1 MKKALLLTMVVLFAG
16 LVSAQDWQVLQYG
29 NMEYYPNACY
39 FMNADTGLYVGQNGA
54 VVLTTD
60 GAESA
65 ETVRVPQD
73 GDVSWKDVKFANS
86 NVGYACASS
95 GLIYKT
101 TDGGYN
107 WTEVGDTTNFTSSLY
122 KIAVVNENVVYVSGS
137 SGTLLKTT
145 DGGATWSKDSFSF
158 EYDGKVQTLDGG
170 LAFCNENVGVVAVYT
185 SKAYGS
191 TWYTHDGGATWNYVQ
206 VPFMP
211 IVSKQSFYDADAVGD
226 STIVLVGYGYSVFKS
241 TDGGKTYMDM
251 GTATSEN
258 VYFKTVHA
266 VDTDTYVAGGMIGH
280 VAITTDG
287 GASWSD
293 IDLPVAHT
301 IYALHFVD
309 AQTGFVF
316 SGQGQWFKTHDG
328 GLTWE
333 HILDW
338 PNLALKT
345 ISATPNGTLLTAGYR
360 GNSSLST
367 DGGQTWS
374 YLDNTMTGF
383 TDYLNASAFANDNIG
398 LLGGGSGNLFRT
410 TDGGAT
416 WTLIDSADNPMRT
429 DDKTIYAICFMDE
442 NTALA
447 AGSKGYIMKSIDAGA
462 TWTKLYNT
470 EDNSIYSLCA
480 VSSKQV
486 LAGAS
491 SGQLYVSNAAVDSF
505 SMPKDY
511 GSMNFK
517 GIACNG
523 DDGVVVSSKGYIY
536 HFTKTEWDTLSE
548 VYVDAAGDDILGV
561 TFVNDTLVYAV
572 GEKGRIWYSTDAGM
586 TWQDEMSPIEDNL
599 DAVTFVQNKLF
610 AVGYESA
617 ILMKDFTPP
626 EPISGLYINEFMAS
640 NDVAY
645 ADEHGDFDD
654 WIEIYNSNDHPVDIG
669 GLYITDDLTDPT
681 AWQIPD
687 TYPDSTTIPA
697 GGFLVL
703 WADKE
708 SEQGVLHCELK
719 LSGGGEQ
726 IGLVQDFMGDTLFV
740 DSLTYTDQR
749 TDTSYA
755 RIADGGSEWGFF
767 APSSPG
773 ESNTN
778 GTLVSIS
785 ERPDPMVTDYKLN
798 QNYPNPFNPTTTIE
812 FSVKLAGKTTLT
824 VYSVTGQKV
833 ATLLNKDVKA
843 GSVKVTWDA
852 RNVASGVYFYEL
864 KSGSFTSVKKMLLMK

>member
-1 MKKALLLTMVVLFAG
+1 MKKVLLIMTVVLLAG
-16 LVSAQDWQVLQYG
+16 ILGAQDWEIVKYG
-29 NMEYYPNACY
+29 EMEYYPNACY
-39 FMNADTGLYVGQNGA
+39 FMDADTGLYVGQNGA
-54 VVLTTD
+54 VIRTVD

-73 GDVSWKDVKFANS
+73 GDMSWTDVKFANS
-86 NVGYACASS
+86 RVGFACAGS

-101 TDGGYN
+101 MDGGLT
-107 WTEVGDTTNFTSSLY
+107 WAEVGDTTNYTASLK
-122 KIAVVNENVVYVSGS
+122 KIAVVNEDVVYVSGS

-145 DGGATWSKDSFSF
+145 DGGATWEKNAFSF

-170 LAFCNENVGVVAVYT
+170 LAFCDANVGVVAVYS

-206 VPFMP
+206 LPFSP
-211 IVSKQSFYDADAVGD
+211 VVAKQAAYDADAAGD
-226 STIVLVGYGYSVFKS
+226 STIVIVGYGNSIFKS
-241 TDGGKTYMDM
+241 TDGGKTYSDI
-251 GTATSEN
+251 GSPTNEST
-258 VYFKTVHA
+258 YFKTVHA
-266 VDTDTYVAGGMIGH
+266 IDQDTYITGGLLGH
-280 VAITTDG
+280 LVKTENG
-287 GASWSD
+287 GADWTD
-293 IDLPVAHT
+293 IDLPAAHT
-301 IYALHFVD
+301 IYALHFVNS
-309 AQTGFVF
+309 QTGFVF
-316 SGQGQWFKTHDG
+316 AGQGQWFKTADG
-328 GLTWE
+328 GATWD

-338 PNLALKT
+338 PNLSLKT
-345 ISATPNGTLLTAGYR
+345 ISSTPQGTLLTGGYR
-360 GNSSLST
+360 GNTSLST

-374 YLDNTMTGF
+374 YLDNTMTGY
-383 TDYLNASAFANDNIG
+383 TDYFYASAFANENLG
-398 LLGGGSGNLFRT
+398 LICGGAGKIFRT
-410 TDGGAT
+410 TDGGVT
-416 WTLIDSADNPMRT
+416 WTLVEEANNPMAQDGKR
-429 DDKTIYAICFMDE
+429 IYAVCFMDE

-447 AGSKGYIMKSIDAGA
+447 AGQKGYVIKSTDGGV
-462 TWTKLYNT
+462 TWTKLYNS
-470 EDNSIYSLCA
+470 EDNSIYSLYA

-505 SMPKDY
+505 SMPEDY
-511 GSMNFK
+511 GKMNFRSIQFR
-517 GIACNG
+517 GDNG
-523 DDGVVVSSKGYIY
+523 VIVATKGYIY
-536 HFTKTEWDTLSE
+536 HTTKADWDTLTE
-548 VYVDAAGDDILGV
+548 VYLDAAGDDILSV
-561 TFVNDTLVYAV
+561 TFVSDSVVYAV
-572 GEKGRIWYSTDAGM
+572 GEKGRIWYSTDAGL
-586 TWQDEMSPIEDNL
+586 TWQEDVSPIEEEL
-599 DAVTFVQNKLF
+599 ESVTFTQNKLF
-610 AVGYESA
+610 AVGHEGA
-617 ILMKDFTPP
+617 IIMKDLTPP
-626 EPISGLYINEFMAS
+626 SPITGLYINEFMAS
-640 NDVAY
+640 NDAAY

-681 AWQIPD
+681 AWQIPT

-726 IGLVQDFMGDTLFV
+726 IGLVQDFEGDTLFI

-755 RIADGGSEWGFF
+755 RIADGGTEWGFF

-785 ERPDPMVTDYKLN
+785 ERPGPTVTDYKLK
-798 QNYPNPFNPTTTIE
+798 QNYPNPFNPSTTIE

-843 GSVKVTWDA
+843 GNVKVTWDA
-852 RNVASGVYFYEL
+852 SNVASGVYFYEL
-864 KSGSFTSVKKMLLMK
+864 KSGTFTSVKKMLLMK